1 MMKYIAEH
9 NENEYEIEISRT
21 GRLVSA
27 AVDGRSYEVEVSEP
41 ESGVYLI
48 KNGPKIFEATVGRT
62 EDGSFRVRIGE
73 HYFDIG
79 VADPK
84 RLRGRSSAA
93 GEHDGVAEIK
103 TAMPGKIVRV
113 LVAAGDAVEKGDGII
128 VVEAMK
134 MQNELKSPKT
144 GTITD
149 IRFAEGSTVSAGDVL
164 VTIE

>member
-1 MMKYIAEH
+1 MKYIAEN
-9 NENEYEIEISRT
+9 NENEYEVEISRD
-21 GRLVSA
+21 GRIVSA
-27 AVDGRSYEVEVSEP
+27 SVDGRSYEVEVSEP

-48 KNGPKIFEATVGRT
+48 KNGAKVYEAAVGKA
-62 EDGSFRVRIGE
+62 EDGTFRTRIGE

-79 VADPK
+79 VVDPK

-93 GEHDGVAEIK
+93 GDLDGVAEIR

-113 LVAAGDAVEKGDGII
+113 LVAAGDTVEKGDGII

-134 MQNELKSPKT
+134 MQNELKSPKS
-144 GTITD
+144 GTVGE
-149 IRFAEGSTVSAGDVL
+149 IRFAEGATVSAGDVL